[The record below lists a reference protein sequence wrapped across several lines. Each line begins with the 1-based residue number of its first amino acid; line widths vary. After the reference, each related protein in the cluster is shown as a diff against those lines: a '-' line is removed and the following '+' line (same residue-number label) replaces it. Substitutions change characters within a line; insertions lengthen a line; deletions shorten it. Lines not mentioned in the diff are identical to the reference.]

1 VICSEALCAVCLPAA
16 QAITHHSD
24 RLGAAVG
31 KTAQLMTDEV
41 CGAAAAAYLA
51 LAALVGKCSS
61 SLLFSPQA
69 ALVATG

>member
-1 VICSEALCAVCLPAA
+1 M
-16 QAITHHSD
+16 
-24 RLGAAVG
+24 G
-31 KTAQLMTDEV
+31 KTAQLMSDEV

-69 ALVATG
+69 ALVAHRLGGVDDAAVGLCITVLSDLQ